1 MRISDWSSDVCSSDL
16 FQRWKQHPKIRE
28 SLEVGRRVSYG
39 ARAINEGGW
48 QSVPKPA
55 FPGGALIGCSAGFVN
70 VPRIK
75 GSHTAMKSGMLA
87 AEAAYAALAGV
98 SEGRDELTAYPD
110 ALNKSWVAKE
120 LKMVRNAEPAVAKF
134 GGSWGTLYSGLDLW

>member
-48 QSVPKPA
+48 QSVPKLS

-87 AEAAYAALAGV
+87 AEAAFAAIAT
-98 SEGRDELTAYPD
+98 GRESDELTSYGEAVEQ
-110 ALNKSWVAKE
+110 SWIASE
-120 LKMVRNAEPAVAKF
+120 LKLVRNAQPAIEIGRAHV
-134 GGSWGTLYSGLDLW
+134 